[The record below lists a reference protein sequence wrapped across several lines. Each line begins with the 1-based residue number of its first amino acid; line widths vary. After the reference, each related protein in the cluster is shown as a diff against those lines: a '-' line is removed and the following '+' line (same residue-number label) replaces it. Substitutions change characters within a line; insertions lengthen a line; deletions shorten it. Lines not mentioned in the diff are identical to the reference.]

1 MKTISTRLALAA
13 FVAFACISVQLA
25 MPAFAGDIDRDGVCN
40 TYMAIDRQTAED
52 LMAIGVIEFDS
63 EDEQANR
70 YFALTGTGTI
80 GTQLGTIFDGGLFLT
95 NTAPTA
101 VIFPAANSNG
111 SIVAATIALT
121 MGSRPDIIT
130 MQPLR

>member
-40 TYMAIDRQTAED
+40 TYMAIDMQTAED

-63 EDEQANR
+63 EDEQANS

-80 GTQLGTIFDGGLFLT
+80 EFVVAGTPSTVIGGDTKGTSGSTIVTGGT
-95 NTAPTA
+95 
-101 VIFPAANSNG
+101 S
-111 SIVAATIALT
+111 SAT
-121 MGSRPDIIT
+121 
-130 MQPLR
+130 

>member
-13 FVAFACISVQLA
+13 FVAFACISAQLA

-40 TYMAIDRQTAED
+40 TYMAIDMQTAED

-63 EDEQANR
+63 EDEQANS

-80 GTQLGTIFDGGLFLT
+80 EFVVAGTPSTVIGGDTKGTGGST
-95 NTAPTA
+95 
-101 VIFPAANSNG
+101 
-111 SIVAATIALT
+111 IVTGGTTSAT
-121 MGSRPDIIT
+121 
-130 MQPLR
+130 